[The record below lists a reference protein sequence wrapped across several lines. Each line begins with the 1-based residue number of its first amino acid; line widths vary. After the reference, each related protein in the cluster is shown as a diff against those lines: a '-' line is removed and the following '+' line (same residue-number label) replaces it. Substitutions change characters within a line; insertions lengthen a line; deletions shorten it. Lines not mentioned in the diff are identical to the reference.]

1 MVSLTL
7 VGDVEDMGD
16 VREKGHVRDLGVV
29 GDAGYR
35 VGDVRD
41 VGV

>member
-1 MVSLTL
+1 M
-7 VGDVEDMGD
+7 GDVEDMGD
-16 VREKGHVRDLGVV
+16 VREKGHVRDLGVM
-29 GDAGYR
+29 GDARYR